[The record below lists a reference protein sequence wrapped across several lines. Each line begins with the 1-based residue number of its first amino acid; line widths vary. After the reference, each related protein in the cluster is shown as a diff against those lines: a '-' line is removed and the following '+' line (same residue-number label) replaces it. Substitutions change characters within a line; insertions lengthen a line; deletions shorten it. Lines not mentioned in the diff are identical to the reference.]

1 MKEKEKEKRAN
12 RFSRANSDQS
22 SQTQGACRKSCGEE
36 CVESHSSFLSDE
48 GESEMAIP

>member
-22 SQTQGACRKSCGEE
+22 SQTQGHHGGDCRKSCG
-36 CVESHSSFLSDE
+36 ESHSSFLSDE
-48 GESEMAIP
+48 GESEMAVP